1 MKILVYGINYA
12 PELTGIGK
20 YTAEMAATLQAQGHD
35 VRVVCAPPYY
45 PQWRIGKG
53 YSALRYSR
61 ERRDGV
67 ALWRTPLWVPNQP
80 RGVRRIVHLASFAAT
95 SLPVVL
101 AQAFWRPNVVMCIAP
116 SMLNAPTGWLV
127 ARLCRAHAWV
137 HIQDYEVDAAFQ
149 LGVLNGSLLKR
160 TALWIERTLLRRF
173 DTVST
178 ISKKMLERAQDKG
191 VDPARLVHFPNWAD
205 VTAIR
210 PLDRRSALRETLRIG
225 ADATVVLYSGNMGVK
240 QGLEVLATAAV
251 ELVNRDDI
259 VFVFC
264 GNGPVRDA
272 IHAVCG
278 ELKNCRFSDLRPV
291 EELNELM
298 NLADIHV
305 LPQRSDAAD
314 LVMPSKLTGMFAS
327 ERAVIAMAQPGT
339 ELYEV
344 VAPRGWV
351 IPPGDAHALAQ
362 AIEHLA
368 DDASLRA
375 ELGRMGRAFAQ
386 AVLSRDAVLG
396 EFSNALHA
404 RVPSKAKARRE
415 LENYGAPAVPVDIV
429 DDGVAVAETDAVTTR

>member
-45 PQWRIGKG
+45 PEWRVGKG
-53 YSALRYSR
+53 YSALRYGR
-61 ERRDGV
+61 EHRDGV
-67 ALWRTPLWVPNQP
+67 ALWRAPLWVPNRP
-80 RGVRRIVHLASFAAT
+80 RGVRRIVHLASFAAS

-101 AQAFWRPNVVMCIAP
+101 AHALWRPDVVMCIAP
-116 SMLNAPTGWLV
+116 SMLNAPAAWLV
-127 ARLCRAHAWV
+127 ARLCRAHAWI

-149 LGVLNGSLLKR
+149 LGMLNGSLLKR
-160 TALWIERTLLRRF
+160 TALWVERTLLRRF

-178 ISKKMLERAQDKG
+178 ISKKMLERAADKG
-191 VDPARLVHFPNWAD
+191 VAPARLVHFPNWAD
-205 VTAIR
+205 VAAIR
-210 PLDRRSALRETLRIG
+210 PLGRRSALRETFRIP

-240 QGLEVLATAAV
+240 QGLEVLAAAAV
-251 ELVNRDDI
+251 ELVDREDI

-272 IHAVCG
+272 IHALCG
-278 ELKNCRFSDLRPV
+278 PMKNCRFSDLRPA

-305 LPQRSDAAD
+305 LPQRHDAAD

-327 ERAVIAMAQPGT
+327 ERPVIAMAQSGT

-351 IPPGDAHALAQ
+351 IPPGDGHTLAQ
-362 AIEHLA
+362 AIERLA
-368 DDASLRA
+368 DDAPLRA
-375 ELGRMGRAFAQ
+375 ELGQMGRAFAQ
-386 AVLSRDAVLG
+386 AVLSREAVLG
-396 EFSNALHA
+396 EFSNTLHA
-404 RVPSKAKARRE
+404 RVSAKARRRARE
-415 LENYGAPAVPVDIV
+415 SAPIAAAPVEMIEDS
-429 DDGVAVAETDAVTTR
+429 VADTDVAATR